1 MMVKSST
8 RMLRRWRRGG
18 RRWWSSCAASA
29 EGLVWT
35 THSPCCWYLCYKRRF
50 MFIFF
55 AASLFIRMCVH
66 GSLVDRGGKRFGH
79 AVACQGPG
87 EPVLLSIPGFS
98 LSEPKMACTVRSCHS
113 PMVLPMV
120 GKIHVNWSKE
130 TLVWIE
136 LWWCLDEKLLQ
147 FRPFLW
153 RNPSNSI
160 GVLGIQGPSNHG
172 SDDPQK
178 VIGTL

>member
-1 MMVKSST
+1 MVVVRVRSV
-8 RMLRRWRRGG
+8 RGG
-18 RRWWSSCAASA
+18 I
-29 EGLVWT
+29 GLNHPLSMLLVLVLQAPVHVHLLCGLFV
-35 THSPCCWYLCYKRRF
+35 HSDVRSWFTSGP
-50 MFIFF
+50 
-55 AASLFIRMCVH
+55 
-66 GSLVDRGGKRFGH
+66 GGGKRFGH

-136 LWWCLDEKLLQ
+136 L
-147 FRPFLW
+147 
-153 RNPSNSI
+153 
-160 GVLGIQGPSNHG
+160 
-172 SDDPQK
+172 
-178 VIGTL
+178 